1 MPVWIRY
8 NSEEI
13 FEVKHNILK
22 FYIKLLNEI
31 NSRFD
36 FKREDIK
43 LLQIITPSKKKSNT
57 IIACQFHLQETI
69 IIIILSLID
78 ML

>member
-1 MPVWIRY
+1 MCTENEL

-22 FYIKLLNEI
+22 FYIELLNQI

-36 FKREDIK
+36 FKR
-43 LLQIITPSKKKSNT
+43 
-57 IIACQFHLQETI
+57 
-69 IIIILSLID
+69 
-78 ML
+78 